1 MHDLIYDAVMATGAP
16 EIHQAFLGS
25 LISGIFARK
34 DAKRNAKLMAEA
46 AKVPVVTSHEFDAA
60 GMNKSAIDN
69 GYNPLTYLKMG
80 LASAFT
86 KTSVT
91 GQGAMAAAAA
101 AGAVP
106 SFGSVMAGAFGSTL
120 DALAGNAFRNFG
132 SLGKDYFP
140 PAPSPDMGMAS
151 AMGWNTIGRTSGG
164 GSSVVGARYAGGA
177 TLAANSFGRVGK
189 VGDGRPMYPEVEA
202 PKTQNPYARYGI
214 DPTSPGATAWQERYG
229 DSEIMS
235 MIGGGLT
242 AWDDIWYN
250 VTGMT
255 SDERYK
261 SLGQPVAKTVTNA
274 FDSIKAGALSRD
286 TRKDSHSFGKA
297 AFEFFEPWMGP

>member
-1 MHDLIYDAVMATGAP
+1 MATGAP

-46 AKVPVVTSHEFDAA
+46 AKVPVVTTHEFDAA

-106 SFGSVMAGAFGSTL
+106 SFGSVVAGAFGSTL

-132 SLGKDYFP
+132 SLGKDYYP
-140 PAPSPDMGMAS
+140 PAPSPDVGMAS
-151 AMGWNTIGRTSGG
+151 AMGWNTMSRTSGG
-164 GSSVVGARYAGGA
+164 GSSVVGSRFAASSA
-177 TLAANSFGRVGK
+177 LASSSK
-189 VGDGRPMYPEVEA
+189 VGNGAPMFPTIEQ
-202 PKTQNPYARYGI
+202 PKTENPWRRFNV
-214 DPTSPGATAWQERYG
+214 DPTVAGAEAFETRYG
-229 DSEIMS
+229 DSEIAATLAW
-235 MIGGGLT
+235 GLT
-242 AWDDIWYN
+242 GWDDIWYN

-255 SDERYK
+255 SEERYK
-261 SLGQPVAKTVTNA
+261 SYGQPVAKTVTNA
-274 FDSIKAGALSRD
+274 FDSIKAGAMARD
-286 TRKDSHSFGKA
+286 PKKDLRSFGKA